1 MRFGL
6 LHTALVPAA
15 GNIENCHEECVD
27 FAAMKRKIAILFH
40 ENDRQRTLN
49 YLISHLAELWRED
62 GHEVFL
68 LFGVKEFVPADLVIV
83 HVDLSVV
90 PGEYLE
96 FAKRY
101 PIVLNGEVK
110 DIRKSTF
117 SQLLVKPGDAYD
129 GKVIVKSNYNYAAVP
144 ERVLGAPV
152 DPRGVSASFFGSPLD
167 YQIFE
172 NPKAVPPLLF
182 ADPNVVVE
190 KFTPE
195 IENGLY
201 ISRAMVFLG
210 DHVTCARMAS
220 RNPIVNSV
228 TSIRTDYVQPHPDIV
243 RLPGA
248 MKFDY
253 GKFDYVIHDGKPLLL
268 DVNKTTAAT
277 HLPVVNPAQMARRR
291 YRADGLQ
298 GYLERAR

>member
-1 MRFGL
+1 
-6 LHTALVPAA
+6 
-15 GNIENCHEECVD
+15 
-27 FAAMKRKIAILFH
+27 MKRKIAILFH
-40 ENDRQRTLN
+40 EKDCSRPLN
-49 YLISHLAELWRED
+49 YLITHLAELWRAD

-68 LFGVKEFVPADLVIV
+68 LFGIRQFVPADLVIV

-90 PGEYLE
+90 PDEYLE

-101 PIVLNGEVK
+101 PIVLNGAVK
-110 DIRKSTF
+110 DIRKSRF
-117 SQLLVKPGDAYD
+117 SQLILKPGDPYD

-144 ERVLGAPV
+144 ERILGVPV

-182 ADPNVVVE
+182 ADPNIVVE
-190 KFTPE
+190 KFLPE

-210 DHVTCARMAS
+210 NHVTCARMAS
-220 RNPIVNSV
+220 KNPIVNSV
-228 TSIRTDYVQPHPDIV
+228 TANHTDYVEPHPDMV
-243 RLPGA
+243 RLPGT

-253 GKFDYVIHDGKPLLL
+253 GKFDYVIHEGKPLLL

-277 HLPVVNPAQMARRR
+277 HLPTVNPAQVARRR
-291 YRADGLQ
+291 YRADGLD
-298 GYLERAR
+298 GYFERAPSRQFS

>member
-1 MRFGL
+1 
-6 LHTALVPAA
+6 
-15 GNIENCHEECVD
+15 
-27 FAAMKRKIAILFH
+27 MKHKIAILFH
-40 ENDRQRTLN
+40 EKDRGRPLN
-49 YLISHLAELWRED
+49 YLINHIAELWRED
-62 GHEVFL
+62 GHEVVL
-68 LFGVKEFVPADLVIV
+68 LFGVTQFVPADLAIL

-90 PGEYLE
+90 PDEYLE

-117 SQLLVKPGDAYD
+117 SQLLLKPGDPCD

-144 ERVLGAPV
+144 ERVLGVPL

-182 ADPNVVVE
+182 ADPNIVVE
-190 KFTPE
+190 KFQPE

-210 DHVTCARMAS
+210 DHATCARMTS
-220 RNPIVNSV
+220 KNPIVNSV
-228 TSIRTDYVQPHPDIV
+228 TSIHTDYVEPHPDMV
-243 RLPGA
+243 RLPKA

-253 GKFDYVIHDGKPLLL
+253 GKFDYVIHEGKPLLL

-277 HLPVVNPAQMARRR
+277 NLPTVNPAQ
-291 YRADGLQ
+291 
-298 GYLERAR
+298 